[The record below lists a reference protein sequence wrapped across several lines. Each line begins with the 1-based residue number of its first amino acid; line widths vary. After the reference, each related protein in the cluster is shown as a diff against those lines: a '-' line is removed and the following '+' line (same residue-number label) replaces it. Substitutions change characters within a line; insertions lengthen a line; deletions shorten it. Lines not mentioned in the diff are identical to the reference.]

1 MTGLCF
7 VNGPEGRKI
16 KKTLEDFTEFLKLL
30 NQKLVNTVVKGT
42 MHLNL
47 KSCSL
52 IVVKHLNI
60 FLRLTN
66 QMNSC
71 CKSQQADF
79 PNLQQWSNGRALLIH
94 CGNGETH
101 TPSQ

>member
-1 MTGLCF
+1 MKR
-7 VNGPEGRKI
+7 E
-16 KKTLEDFTEFLKLL
+16 KTLEDFTERLKLL
-30 NQKLVNTVVKGT
+30 NQKLENTVVKGI

-52 IVVKHLNI
+52 IAVKHLNI

-71 CKSQQADF
+71 CRSQQADF
-79 PNLQQWSNGRALLIH
+79 PVL
-94 CGNGETH
+94 
-101 TPSQ
+101 